1 MNKEGKP
8 ELQILVS
15 FCNPEKALETYKER
29 WQIETAFYDKHIIM
43 QSGSKNMADNQ
54 EDIIGTSRFNFA

>member
-1 MNKEGKP
+1 MNMARIKFYGKP

-43 QSGSKNMADNQ
+43 QSNPSVSSA
-54 EDIIGTSRFNFA
+54 TV